1 MGRLSFPLRYSGTE
15 GPNGQPGVVA
25 PAFHPSTWESVAG
38 NPVSKK
44 KPAQTENH
52 QRDPIVRYLWSRGT
66 RRADL
71 DKGSALRLWWT
82 PSLHLCS
89 GSSSE

>member
-1 MGRLSFPLRYSGTE
+1 MGCLSFPLSYSGTE
-15 GPNGQPGVVA
+15 GPSDQPGVAA
-25 PAFHPSTWESVAG
+25 PAFYPSTWESEAG

-66 RRADL
+66 KVQL
-71 DKGSALRLWWT
+71 SGSGG
-82 PSLHLCS
+82 PHLCIS
-89 GSSSE
+89 VAAAPPSD